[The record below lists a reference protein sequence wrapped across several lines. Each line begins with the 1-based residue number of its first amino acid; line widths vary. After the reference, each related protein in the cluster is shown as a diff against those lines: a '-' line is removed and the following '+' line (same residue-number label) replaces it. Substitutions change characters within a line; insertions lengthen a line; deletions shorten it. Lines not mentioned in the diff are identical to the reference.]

1 MKTQTK
7 TFTFDVKRSYVNKQ
21 NFKNGVYH
29 YEQITAPISNDN
41 TDALGCFTIVL
52 FDIFMMME
60 DKNND

>member
-1 MKTQTK
+1 MKTQTRM
-7 TFTFDVKRSYVNKQ
+7 FTFDVKRSDINKK

-41 TDALGCFTIVL
+41 TDVLEYFTIVL

-60 DKNND
+60 GKNNV